1 MRIYTYTEA
10 RQQLAAL
17 LDRAV
22 REGEVRIKRKD
33 GSEFTLQPAPRSTSP
48 LEVGAV
54 ESDLTATEIVA
65 AVREGRER
73 DTGPEPS

>member
-17 LDRAV
+17 LDRAA

-33 GSEFTLQPAPRSTSP
+33 GSEFMLRPAPRSASP

-54 ESDLTATEIVA
+54 SSDLTAADIVA

-73 DTGPEPS
+73 NSSGNGS